1 MAFRP
6 IFLVDDADDRLVTT
20 VDVEFTWYAGMS
32 MARRRMSAQSLHNSA
47 LSLYPKRRFLEV
59 SRMSDDPL
67 GIELSAFNL
76 RYPEG
81 PRTSGR
87 PVECV
92 FQSSKVF
99 QHGGPFRDLLS
110 AEPGDAKRDER
121 LRTSGRLIAFDL
133 NGQRWSSE
141 PLTAFYDWIYMKALH
156 AHPLDAEAV
165 MRYDSFTDIAFN
177 PAKSFS
183 CQARAVALYVSLCRR
198 DRLNEALGSQEAFLS
213 LLDRAS
219 KPSHDQTGQMTLF

>member
-1 MAFRP
+1 MASRP
-6 IFLVDDADDRLVTT
+6 IFLVDDADDSLVTT
-20 VDVEFTWYAGMS
+20 VDVEFKWYAGMS
-32 MARRRMSAQSLHNSA
+32 LARRRMSAQSLISA
-47 LSLYPKRRFLEV
+47 GRNLYPSRRFLEV

-67 GIELSAFNL
+67 GEGLSAFNL

-99 QHGGPFRDLLS
+99 QHGGPFRDLLG

-121 LRTSGRLIAFDL
+121 LQTSGRLIEFNL
-133 NGQRWSSE
+133 EGEKWSSQ
-141 PLTAFYDWIYMKALH
+141 PLTAFYDWIYMKALD
-156 AHPLDAEAV
+156 AHPMNADAV
-165 MRYDSFTDIAFN
+165 MQYDAFTDIAFN

-183 CQARAVALYVSLCRR
+183 CQAHAVALYVSLRR
-198 DRLNEALGSQEAFLS
+198 RNKLNEALGSQASFLG
-213 LLDRAS
+213 LLESTLRS
-219 KPSHDQTGQMTLF
+219 KRNQAGQLNLF